1 MGRLLYSWELGTHA
15 ISALQTCN
23 IDNENKVTK
32 INGKSMHEEDNLICN
47 FFFFQICILRLR
59 KFFFEIPREK
69 IPVENISLIR
79 KPQQSGNNF
88 LKETTAPKGHKN
100 SMPAKTILL

>member
-1 MGRLLYSWELGTHA
+1 MMLKWVRYKLIDSLGTLALGTYNFKTLPSTFTNVLAFISMGRLLYSWELGTHA

-47 FFFFQICILRLR
+47 FFF
-59 KFFFEIPREK
+59 K
-69 IPVENISLIR
+69 SA
-79 KPQQSGNNF
+79 S
-88 LKETTAPKGHKN
+88 
-100 SMPAKTILL
+100 